1 MWEWVQT
8 SRPMSST
15 PWPAWAR
22 ARSSWRSRPL
32 PPMPVSKRTIPS
44 PLSIAQALPCG
55 TPGQGSGKRSRQ
67 IPGST
72 FSVRGAFTRASPA
85 IATSSQAD
93 ERRLS
98 RIWAL
103 RAARSRSGAL
113 ELLEHAGDGEAE
125 SAGEGAPVGDAD
137 RDHVAARPDQGR
149 HRGDHEE
156 DRAELVDGDD
166 PPAEV
171 TWAPAGQPA

>member
-22 ARSSWRSRPL
+22 ARSSCRSRPL

-67 IPGST
+67 TPGST

-85 IATSSQAD
+85 ISPSSH
-93 ERRLS
+93 S
-98 RIWAL
+98 RP
-103 RAARSRSGAL
+103 L

-125 SAGEGAPVGDAD
+125 GAGEGAPVGDAD
-137 RDHVAARPDQGR
+137 GDHVAVRPHQGR

-171 TWAPAGQPA
+171 T